1 MIHNGTFEWDDLSS
15 LGPWLDPVPPSGWGE
30 DRLSC
35 ALIAAHA
42 NAQAFFQF
50 LPAEYGRLAAI
61 NGELRVLSMI
71 STPILSHPREA
82 QLALRTSVQYQ
93 SAAHDLMEFRIYESS
108 RSVRATIECAGYT
121 LLLMS
126 EPGVSAAWHKRH
138 QGRIERKAAQQAMK
152 AAAVRAAVR
161 LYCGRVA
168 DNFDEVYESSIDLGA
183 HPNLEGLQR
192 TSTARSRQGGIA
204 LGSQPFTNRI
214 EEIRRQCCL
223 VEKAGVVSAELL
235 DVALSGYRNGPS
247 QSTLVTEYLARSG
260 IFAEH

>member
-1 MIHNGTFEWDDLSS
+1 MT
-15 LGPWLDPVPPSGWGE
+15 LGPWMDSTPPAGWGK
-30 DRLSC
+30 DQISR
-35 ALIAAHA
+35 AINAAHA
-42 NAQAFFQF
+42 NAQAFFAF
-50 LPAEYGRLAAI
+50 LPAEYGRLTAI
-61 NGELRVLSMI
+61 NDELRKLSMI
-71 STPILSHPREA
+71 STPMLRHPREA

-108 RSVRATIECAGYT
+108 SSVRATIECAGYT

-138 QGRIERKAAQQAMK
+138 QGRTERKAAQQAMK
-152 AAAVRAAVR
+152 VAAVRAAVR
-161 LYCGRVA
+161 LHCGRVA

-192 TSTARSRQGGIA
+192 TSTARSGHGGIA
-204 LGSQPFTNRI
+204 LGSPPFTNRI

-247 QSTLVTEYLARSG
+247 QSTLVTDYLARTG
-260 IFAEH
+260 IFAGP